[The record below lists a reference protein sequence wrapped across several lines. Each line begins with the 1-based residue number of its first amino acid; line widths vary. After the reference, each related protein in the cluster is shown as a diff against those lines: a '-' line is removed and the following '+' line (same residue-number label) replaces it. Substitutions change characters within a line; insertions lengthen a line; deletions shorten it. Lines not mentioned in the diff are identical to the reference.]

1 MCRIWHSLS
10 KSSYWMLQNI
20 EINIYGQKKLIL
32 RILFSQYDEN
42 WTGYFFSF
50 WLCHY
55 LSLSDSLRGT
65 NCVAL
70 TDNSCSMNL
79 QIGKYLVQIWSYI
92 LKGQKNKANIKTS
105 CYSWLKL
112 YLLNIDN
119 QAFLLK
125 MLQNMHTKLISWI
138 PEKRLWY
145 LSKTTQSTKAYNQG
159 LDYMMLKT
167 RQRRM

>member
-1 MCRIWHSLS
+1 MQCGNHTPVLEDMLSCLKLWSCKFYPLWSPIFPFPPPSISSKALDSHVQDMAQPFQKFLLDVAKYWNKYIWT
-10 KSSYWMLQNI
+10 
-20 EINIYGQKKLIL
+20 KKTHF
-32 RILFSQYDEN
+32 RNDEN
-42 WTGYFFSF
+42 WTGCFFSF
-50 WLCHY
+50 WRRHY

-92 LKGQKNKANIKTS
+92 LKGQKNKANIKIS

-119 QAFLLK
+119 QAFL
-125 MLQNMHTKLISWI
+125 
-138 PEKRLWY
+138 
-145 LSKTTQSTKAYNQG
+145 
-159 LDYMMLKT
+159 
-167 RQRRM
+167 